1 MEIVAL
7 TVGLLL
13 IAVGLAGPPRLGA
26 MAARQRRMWDRYLGG
41 MQRWD

>member
-13 IAVGLAGPPRLGA
+13 IAAGLTGPPQLGA
-26 MAARQRRMWDRYLGG
+26 MAARQRRMWDRYLGDL
-41 MQRWD
+41 QRWT